1 MGRRARPA
9 HDRWHGLG
17 RWKRMARRQLQRE
30 PLCAYCLRKGLVVP
44 ATVADHIV
52 AHRGDERSH
61 WEGRLQSLCGPC
73 HVGEKAVIEHR
84 GYSDQIGLDGLP
96 IDPKHP
102 INLR

>member
-1 MGRRARPA
+1 MRRA
-9 HDRWHGLG
+9 
-17 RWKRMARRQLQRE
+17 QLRKE
-30 PLCAYCLRKGLVVP
+30 PLCAYCLRKGLVTA

-52 AHRGDERSH
+52 PHKGDARSQ
-61 WEGRLQSLCGPC
+61 WTGPLQSLCHSC
-73 HVGEKAVIEHR
+73 HVGEKAVEEHR